1 MKTCPY
7 NREDLV
13 ESSRLL
19 ELSIR
24 VPSARRALI
33 DYDDQIG
40 AGMRNPVKRWWLDLE
55 IINGVC
61 VTPGGVNERDLDLDR
76 THKLAQTQKLAFFPP
91 NLQPP
96 LGTTASSNVPLDREA
111 GLKAYA
117 NAENPV
123 KLKSGKNNDGKQT
136 QLQFGI
142 SPYFV
147 GWHSLK

>member
-55 IINGVC
+55 IINNSAGAPLV
-61 VTPGGVNERDLDLDR
+61 VLGGSAKKHADDCGITEIQVSL
-76 THKLAQTQKLAFFPP
+76 TH
-91 NLQPP
+91 
-96 LGTTASSNVPLDREA
+96 SREYA
-111 GLKAYA
+111 AA
-117 NAENPV
+117 NAV
-123 KLKSGKNNDGKQT
+123 VIAG
-136 QLQFGI
+136 
-142 SPYFV
+142 
-147 GWHSLK
+147 